1 MTYVHNSSEHMHKNA
16 VLVPPYV
23 DVSLMD
29 VDLETVD
36 LMRDY
41 EQLSILLAK
50 LQALPNVIDARRVGV
65 G

>member
-1 MTYVHNSSEHMHKNA
+1 MRFTLRV
-16 VLVPPYV
+16 
-23 DVSLMD
+23 
-29 VDLETVD
+29 
-36 LMRDY
+36 RDY